1 MRYSLQERF
10 DILETYLSCNKHQW
24 ESVREYRRRFPER
37 NCPSRK
43 TFVSIAEKCRVH
55 KSLMDRKRKKRHP
68 KLTPDQ
74 QLDVLLYFQEFPK
87 SSLRKAELALR
98 IPRSSINKVLKD
110 NKLKPFKVL
119 PTQKLLP
126 QDYEKRI
133 RFCESMLQMNEE
145 DHNFLNSIF
154 WTDESSFSTAG
165 IHNRKNYHIYAF
177 ENPHASREIRIQGR
191 QTANLWCGVY
201 KEKVYGPI
209 FIEGALNGASYLEML
224 NETVENFIDENV
236 PILQRANIIWQQD
249 GAPPHNTLLVR
260 EFLNNKY
267 RVWIGASG
275 PIAWPPRSPDLSPL
289 DFYLWG
295 AITDFVNERDC
306 ENLQELKNY
315 IQDKIIEINQ
325 DPLVFERVRQ
335 NFLRRCRLCLQ
346 KNGGRFENVKI

>member
-145 DHNFLNSIF
+145 DHPFF
-154 WTDESSFSTAG
+154 
-165 IHNRKNYHIYAF
+165 
-177 ENPHASREIRIQGR
+177 IQYFGLM
-191 QTANLWCGVY
+191 NLRF
-201 KEKVYGPI
+201 P
-209 FIEGALNGASYLEML
+209 
-224 NETVENFIDENV
+224 
-236 PILQRANIIWQQD
+236 
-249 GAPPHNTLLVR
+249 
-260 EFLNNKY
+260 
-267 RVWIGASG
+267 
-275 PIAWPPRSPDLSPL
+275 
-289 DFYLWG
+289 
-295 AITDFVNERDC
+295 
-306 ENLQELKNY
+306 LQEFITEKTTISMHSRIPMLLEKLEYKDDKRQISGVEYIKRRFMDQYSLK
-315 IQDKIIEINQ
+315 EH
-325 DPLVFERVRQ
+325 
-335 NFLRRCRLCLQ
+335 
-346 KNGGRFENVKI
+346 

>member
-1 MRYSLQERF
+1 M
-10 DILETYLSCNKHQW
+10 
-24 ESVREYRRRFPER
+24 
-37 NCPSRK
+37 
-43 TFVSIAEKCRVH
+43 
-55 KSLMDRKRKKRHP
+55 
-68 KLTPDQ
+68 
-74 QLDVLLYFQEFPK
+74 
-87 SSLRKAELALR
+87 
-98 IPRSSINKVLKD
+98 
-110 NKLKPFKVL
+110 
-119 PTQKLLP
+119 
-126 QDYEKRI
+126 
-133 RFCESMLQMNEE
+133 
-145 DHNFLNSIF
+145 
-154 WTDESSFSTAG
+154 
-165 IHNRKNYHIYAF
+165 
-177 ENPHASREIRIQGR
+177 
-191 QTANLWCGVY
+191 
-201 KEKVYGPI
+201 
-209 FIEGALNGASYLEML
+209 NGASYLEML